1 MSRRAVGVMA
11 RAPSAG
17 GKTRLAPHLSPPR
30 LAALRVALLADTLQV
45 VAAVTDV
52 DVTVFFTPADTEL
65 EIAALTTRPLSLVPQ
80 PEGDLGQRMRSALEY
95 LIDARGHREAV
106 LVGTDIALLAVA
118 HIAEACDALETSG
131 GVVLGPADDGG
142 YYLIGMTAVHAG
154 LFEQIAWGSDSV
166 LTDTLRAAEQ
176 SGVDARL
183 IRRAYDVDTIDD
195 LRRLERDLATAAPDI
210 APHVRVWFNQP

>member
-1 MSRRAVGVMA
+1 VMA

-17 GKTRLAPHLSPPR
+17 GKTRLAPHLAPAR

-45 VAAVTDV
+45 VAAVRDV
-52 DVTVFFTPADTEL
+52 DVTVFFTPADGES
-65 EIAALTTRPLSLVPQ
+65 EIAALTGLPLSLVPQ
-80 PEGDLGQRMRSALEY
+80 PDGDLGQRMRSALEY

-106 LVGTDIALLAVA
+106 LVGADIALLAVA
-118 HIAEACDALETSG
+118 HIVEACDALETSG

-154 LFEQIAWGSDSV
+154 LFEQIAWGGDSV
-166 LTDTLRAAEQ
+166 LTDTLRAAER

-183 IRRAYDVDTIDD
+183 IRRAYDIDTIDD
-195 LRRLERDLATAAPDI
+195 LHRLEQDLATAAPDI
-210 APHVRVWFNQP
+210 APHVRVWFNDR